1 MWDLRQGGGAGST
14 SAARSHVRADGWLW
28 LALLRAGLSAAM
40 LAFATTFRE
49 SVLRS
54 GPAYLE
60 PVAVALG
67 SVPALLALIQ
77 LLPRARRS
85 QRAAVLC
92 MIGDAAAV
100 LSFLALYAFEP
111 GREPFGLIVLV
122 QAEGGLVLGNPRSI
136 LVWLVTSVS
145 ALAVEVASGVD
156 SDIGLDLRQ
165 EGLRMLAGLFAAIGA
180 GALAEE
186 LFGAR
191 SRRQAEHEE
200 ELATARAGEERYR
213 QLVEATPAVT
223 YMRAPDRSGST
234 AYMSPQ
240 VTGMLGF
247 SPQEWVADPDLWPSL
262 MHPDDRARI
271 IAESDRANATGQPF
285 IQEYRL
291 LARGGHAVWVRDEAV
306 PIRADDGSL
315 RWWQGVM
322 TDITERKRVEEQVA
336 FLAYHDAVTGLPNRL
351 MFEEAL
357 EMALARA
364 RRSGAAAAVMY
375 MDLDGFKVVNDT
387 LGHDAGDQFL
397 REVAARLQ
405 GAVREADLVARQGGD
420 EFLVLL
426 ADITEPDGR
435 TPHDAPDGDGALRL
449 SEDPFHAESVAR
461 AIAARIREALEPPI
475 VLAGLPFVA
484 SASTGVALF
493 PASAS
498 DAHGLLLEADA
509 AMYRSK
515 RSSPGS
521 VTLSTGSGAWPAPG
535 GSLAT
540 RLRQAV
546 ETGSLV
552 VHYQPLVYL
561 DTGALWGLE
570 ALVRWI
576 DEGGALVP
584 PGDFLRV
591 AEDAGLVEAIDDW
604 VLGDVLRQAAV
615 WRQARALPAH
625 ISVNISV
632 ERCRR
637 SDPAPRMVEQVLTA
651 GFDPALFVVE
661 MADSP
666 RLADGGAIRA
676 MEGLRDAGLRVAID
690 DFGSGSS
697 SLAVLRDV
705 RVDVLKVDRPFLQS
719 VPADADAC
727 RMLSALIDLAFAI
740 GVEPIAEGIETH
752 AQREFLLRAG
762 CRVGQGFLF
771 GEPVPA
777 AEVEA
782 FLGRAS
788 A

>member
-1 MWDLRQGGGAGST
+1 MWS
-14 SAARSHVRADGWLW
+14 DGWFW

-40 LAFATTFRE
+40 LAFATTFHE
-49 SVLRS
+49 SVVRS
-54 GPAYLE
+54 GPALLE
-60 PVAVALG
+60 PAAIALG
-67 SVPALLALIQ
+67 SIPALLALIQ
-77 LLPRARRS
+77 LIPPVRRS
-85 QRAAVLC
+85 HRAAVLC
-92 MIGDAAAV
+92 MIADAAAV
-100 LSFLALYAFEP
+100 LAFLALYAFEP
-111 GREPFGLIVLV
+111 GQEPFGLIVLV

-136 LVWLVTSVS
+136 WAWLVTSVS
-145 ALAVEVASGVD
+145 ALAVEVASGVGTNV
-156 SDIGLDLRQ
+156 GLDVRQ
-165 EGLRMLAGLFAAIGA
+165 EALRMLAGLFAAVGA

-200 ELATARAGEERYR
+200 ELATARAAEERYR

-240 VTGMLGF
+240 VTAMLGF
-247 SPQEWVADPDLWPSL
+247 RPQEWVADPDLWPSR

-285 IQEYRL
+285 VQEYRL
-291 LARGGHAVWVRDEAV
+291 LASDGRPVWVRDEAV
-306 PIRADDGSL
+306 PIRADDGTL

-336 FLAYHDAVTGLPNRL
+336 FLAYHDAVTTLPNRL

-364 RRSGAAAAVMY
+364 RRNGAAAAVMY
-375 MDLDGFKVVNDT
+375 MDLDDFKVVNDT

-426 ADITEPDGR
+426 ADLTEPDPRPTSGDQWAEAE
-435 TPHDAPDGDGALRL
+435 PGDGVPDV
-449 SEDPFHAESVAR
+449 SSHAESVAR

-484 SASTGVALF
+484 SVSTGVALF
-493 PASAS
+493 PSSAS

-515 RSSPGS
+515 RGSPGG
-521 VTLSTGSGAWPAPG
+521 VTLSTGSGTWPAAG

-540 RLRQAV
+540 RLRRAV

-552 VHYQPLVYL
+552 VHYQPVVKL
-561 DTGALWGLE
+561 DSGALWGLE

-584 PGDFLRV
+584 PGEFLRV
-591 AEDAGLVEAIDDW
+591 AEDAGLVEAIDEW
-604 VLGDVLRQAAV
+604 VLDDVLRQAAE
-615 WRQARALPAH
+615 WRAAGMLPAR
-625 ISVNISV
+625 ISVNISA

-637 SDPAPRMVEQVLTA
+637 SDPAPRMVERVLTA
-651 GFDPALFVVE
+651 GFDPAAFVVE
-661 MADSP
+661 VMDSP
-666 RLADGGAIRA
+666 RLIDRGTIRTI
-676 MEGLRDAGLRVAID
+676 EGLRDAGFNVAVD

-697 SLAVLRDV
+697 SLAFLRSV
-705 RVDVLKVDRPFLQS
+705 RVDMLKIDRPFLHS
-719 VPADADAC
+719 VPADGDAC
-727 RMLSALIDLAFAI
+727 RMLAALVDLAFAL

-762 CRVGQGFLF
+762 CRLGQGFLF

-777 AEVEA
+777 PEVQGY
-782 FLGRAS
+782 LSRSRA
-788 A
+788 

>member
-1 MWDLRQGGGAGST
+1 M
-14 SAARSHVRADGWLW
+14 SAASTARTHVWSDGWIW

-49 SVLRS
+49 SILRS

-60 PVAVALG
+60 PVAIALG
-67 SVPALLALIQ
+67 SLPLVLALIQ
-77 LLPRARRS
+77 LIPPVRRS
-85 QRAAVLC
+85 RRAAVLC
-92 MIGDAAAV
+92 MVADAAAV
-100 LSFLALYAFEP
+100 LAFLALYAFEP

-145 ALAVEVASGVD
+145 ALAVEIASGVGTD
-156 SDIGLDLRQ
+156 VGLDVRQ
-165 EGLRMLAGLFAAIGA
+165 EALRMLAGLFAAIGA

-191 SRRQAEHEE
+191 VRRQAEHEE
-200 ELATARAGEERYR
+200 ELATARAAEERYR

-240 VTGMLGF
+240 VTGMLGYR
-247 SPQEWVADPDLWPSL
+247 PQEWIADPDLWPTL
-262 MHPDDRARI
+262 VHPDDRARV

-291 LARGGHAVWVRDEAV
+291 VARDERVVWVRDEAV
-306 PIRADDGSL
+306 PIRADDGVL

-375 MDLDGFKVVNDT
+375 MDLDDFKVVNDT

-397 REVAARLQ
+397 REVATRLQ

-426 ADITEPDGR
+426 AD
-435 TPHDAPDGDGALRL
+435 L
-449 SEDPFHAESVAR
+449 SEPEGRSAAGAAEAEAEDHAQLGGGVPDPSSHAESVAR
-461 AIAARIREALEPPI
+461 AIAGRIREALEPPI
-475 VLAGLPFVA
+475 ILAGLPFVA
-484 SASTGVALF
+484 SVSSGVALF
-493 PASAS
+493 PSSAS
-498 DAHGLLLEADA
+498 DAHSLLLEADA

-515 RSSPGS
+515 RGSPGG
-521 VTLSTGSGAWPAPG
+521 VTLSTGSGTWPAAG

-540 RLRQAV
+540 RLRRAV

-552 VHYQPLVYL
+552 VHYQPVVRL
-561 DTGALWGLE
+561 DSGALWGLE

-584 PGDFLRV
+584 PSEFLRV

-604 VLGDVLRQAAV
+604 VLDDVLRQAV
-615 WRQARALPAH
+615 LWRSAGTLPARL
-625 ISVNISV
+625 SVNISA

-637 SDPAPRMVEQVLTA
+637 SDPAPRMLERVLTA

-661 MADSP
+661 VMDSP
-666 RLADGGAIRA
+666 RLIDRGTIRTI
-676 MEGLRDAGLRVAID
+676 EGLRDGGFRVAVD

-697 SLAVLRDV
+697 SLAFLRGAQ
-705 RVDVLKVDRPFLQS
+705 VDVLKIDRPFLGS
-719 VPADADAC
+719 VPADGDAC
-727 RMLSALIDLAFAI
+727 RMLAALIDLAFALD
-740 GVEPIAEGIETH
+740 VEPVAEGIETH
-752 AQREFLLRAG
+752 AQREFLLRTG

-777 AEVEA
+777 PAVEA
-782 FLGRAS
+782 YLSRSRA
-788 A
+788 